1 MNPADGIAS
10 HKIGIVGGGVG
21 GASLLRFLLEHTE
34 ARLEFV
40 VDRDPAAP
48 GMRLAAE
55 RGIATFT
62 DLAGA
67 LAKAP
72 CTLVF
77 EMTGVPAVQARLAEL
92 VQGRDT
98 QIMPSATWLLLRE
111 MENVL
116 KRSEQQVVQEIHAI
130 RDRLGRDLEG
140 GRNLVDQI
148 NHIMSSMQMLSLNA
162 SIEAAKVGV
171 HGRGFAVVA
180 DHMTRSVESVRS
192 LTHKIVAVNE
202 GIQEVSE
209 QIDRAIVRLT

>member
-10 HKIGIVGGGVG
+10 HRIGIVGGGAG
-21 GASLLRFLLEHTE
+21 GSSLLTFLLDHTE
-34 ARLEFV
+34 ARLGFM
-40 VDRDPAAP
+40 VDRDPGAP
-48 GMRLAAE
+48 GMRMAAE

-62 DLAGA
+62 DLADA
-67 LAKAP
+67 MAKAP

-92 VQGRDT
+92 ARGRDI
-98 QIMPSATWLLLRE
+98 QIMPSPTWLLLRE
-111 MENVL
+111 MENVM
-116 KRSEQQVVQEIHAI
+116 KRSEQQVAQEIRAI

-140 GRNLVDQI
+140 GRNLVGQI

-180 DHMTRSVESVRS
+180 DHMTKSVESVRS
-192 LTHKIVAVNE
+192 LTHKIVAVNA
-202 GIQEVSE
+202 GIQEVAE
-209 QIDRAIVRLT
+209 QIDQAIVRLT